1 MLTSCQCYIFFSLS
15 NVVIYVKLF
24 EKYENKIEIE
34 IEIDNAISK
43 KAVNKKDP
51 RA

>member
-34 IEIDNAISK
+34 IEK
-43 KAVNKKDP
+43 KWQSVSRTYD
-51 RA
+51 RGQHS

>member
-15 NVVIYVKLF
+15 NVVIFVKLF

-34 IEIDNAISK
+34 IES
-43 KAVNKKDP
+43 VLLYSV
-51 RA
+51 